1 MTILTIQE
9 TFEDVIYD
17 VKNGVLDKDKFW
29 VATRSPE
36 AEESQKL
43 WYIEVDL
50 GAFKGESDKI
60 KFNQL
65 DERIYE
71 FKIEGEQF
79 VLHSCNEKVAIPDG
93 ITVTC
98 LTISPDKT
106 TLVAGTVRGDI
117 IIYSLIT
124 RKILKEIKQAHLGN
138 VTQTRVFPSN
148 KVILTVG
155 SDLTIKIWS
164 LEGTEARKMI
174 GHVQEITGAALLGKS
189 GRNFVTSSRDG
200 SVILWECGSG
210 KVVYRYRRIGH
221 EDDPATAV
229 VTVHTDSAG
238 MATSGLEFEIANQ
251 AVLVGY
257 DSGIIQH
264 FSLADHCQTRIR
276 FTSDSKVETMD
287 LFNSLLVT
295 GHENGQI
302 NFWNVDLVT
311 RAASFKLET
320 GPISVVKIL
329 AVRDHQVTLVVYN
342 GVELLLRLSVDLNT
356 LYMQTTYLV
365 GMEEAFRVNDIAFN
379 HFLACGGSQLALYS
393 NL

>member
-1 MTILTIQE
+1 MTLLTIQE

-17 VKNGVLDKDKFW
+17 VRNGILDKDKFW
-29 VATRSPE
+29 VATRSPG

-50 GAFKGESDKI
+50 GAFKGESEKI

-65 DERIYE
+65 GERKY
-71 FKIEGEQF
+71 KVTIEEEQF
-79 VLHSCNEKVAIPDG
+79 ILHSCNEKVVIPEG

-98 LTISPDKT
+98 LAISPDKT
-106 TLVAGTVRGDI
+106 TIVAGTVRGDI
-117 IIYSLIT
+117 IIYSTIT
-124 RKILKEIKQAHLGN
+124 RQIVREIKQAHLGN
-138 VTQTRVFPSN
+138 VSLIRIFPSN
-148 KVILTVG
+148 KVILSVG

-174 GHVQEITGAALLGKS
+174 GHVQEITGAVLSGKT
-189 GRNFVTSSRDG
+189 GRNFVTCSRDG

-221 EDDPATAV
+221 EDDPANTIVA
-229 VTVHTDSAG
+229 VHTNSTG
-238 MATSGLEFEIANQ
+238 LATSSLEFEVANQ

-257 DSGIIQH
+257 DSGVIQH

-276 FTSDSKVETMD
+276 FVSDSKVETMD
-287 LFNSLLVT
+287 LFNDLLAT
-295 GHENGQI
+295 GHENGQL

-311 RAASFKLET
+311 RVASFSFEV
-320 GPISVVKIL
+320 GPISAIKIL
-329 AVRDHQVTLVVYN
+329 AVSGQQVFLVLYN
-342 GVELLLRLSVDLNT
+342 GLELLLKLSIDLNAHSI
-356 LYMQTTYLV
+356 QTTYLV